1 MNDRYRQIEDWLDE
15 TLGGRDTS
23 SRFELNET
31 TISILTQLMQRNKLK
46 NKAAEIIVQDLQQK
60 SGDYLAEAERLS
72 HVLHKIGVTPSS
84 LSASGSSSL
93 RTVQALSLSLGVQ
106 SPSTTNL
113 LLAMNKF
120 TEDNFTLE
128 ERLCKLQTHSS
139 DLLAK
144 TNSHSQRLNEL
155 KQALQESEE
164 FAKQEE
170 PAVIKK
176 ADIVTFLQTKSHG
189 YLRSIQDLTRQM
201 QADGVDPSIYHASLK
216 TKSDDLEILN
226 EKLLA
231 VKSKLDSY
239 HELPP
244 DISLAKVKI
253 EEAKRELASLQ
264 AELSSFVDLTN
275 M

>member
-1 MNDRYRQIEDWLDE
+1 
-15 TLGGRDTS
+15 
-23 SRFELNET
+23 
-31 TISILTQLMQRNKLK
+31 
-46 NKAAEIIVQDLQQK
+46 
-60 SGDYLAEAERLS
+60 
-72 HVLHKIGVTPSS
+72 
-84 LSASGSSSL
+84 
-93 RTVQALSLSLGVQ
+93 
-106 SPSTTNL
+106 
-113 LLAMNKF
+113 
-120 TEDNFTLE
+120 
-128 ERLCKLQTHSS
+128 
-139 DLLAK
+139 
-144 TNSHSQRLNEL
+144 
-155 KQALQESEE
+155 LQESEE
-164 FAKQEE
+164 FAKQED